1 MSSPVSTFLGTAAA
15 ILTTASFFPQ
25 LLRVW
30 RSRSV
35 HAISASMYTIFV
47 IGLLLW
53 ITYGIVISAWPIII
67 ANSITALQSI
77 AILWMK
83 VRYSRADARRATAA
97 GNHHKSDA
105 FREG

>member
-1 MSSPVSTFLGTAAA
+1 
-15 ILTTASFFPQ
+15 
-25 LLRVW
+25 
-30 RSRSV
+30 
-35 HAISASMYTIFV
+35 MYTIFV

-83 VRYSRADARRATAA
+83 VRYSRADAGRAAAA
-97 GNHHKSDA
+97 GNDHKSDA
-105 FREG
+105 FRGG

>member
-1 MSSPVSTFLGTAAA
+1 MSSPVSTILGTAAA

-25 LLRVW
+25 LLRIW

-35 HAISASMYTIFV
+35 NAISASMYTIFV

-83 VRYSRADARRATAA
+83 VRYSRADARRAAAA

-105 FREG
+105 FRGG